1 MADRYPTNH
10 IDSYRP
16 KPHMTETELFDAYR
30 NAVASFPE
38 KFNKRSSFYLSVT
51 AFIVTW
57 DGDYDQEWYKE
68 EMKWASRVLDVFE
81 KTYHYKTERIVLD
94 DKDIN
99 PVETLTK
106 TIHNTT
112 ANKTNDDLV
121 IFVYSGHGK
130 QGDRDYRPD
139 LKDVPEHMK
148 TELEEEAELLLCG
161 KNNYIPFN
169 PFRKEVFDQAP
180 FDALIIMDCCY
191 ASTAAIGQSGKELIA
206 ACPVGRTA
214 PGGERGLLANICQI
228 LEHAAAQHE
237 VYSTCQLY
245 TALIE
250 RAWCLHRDGAPIMRE
265 TPIHTNLQPLQ
276 VPIILAPLAERGSDI
291 TQKASSMI
299 YGPCTA
305 KAILS
310 VDLEEGQRLSS
321 DSMRRFIQHL
331 KLDNYVQVLNVF
343 QTKSTLAIFE
353 VTIDLWYCLQP
364 HPAIQLLALSR
375 PERLPEIVSPDI
387 TVATAVQQD
396 IPASHGSQ
404 ATLVMRS
411 GNVPKK
417 TSDSPTK

>member
-1 MADRYPTNH
+1 
-10 IDSYRP
+10 
-16 KPHMTETELFDAYR
+16 MTEAELVEAFQ
-30 NAVASFPE
+30 NATSSFPE
-38 KFNKRSSFYLSVT
+38 KFKKRSSFYQSVT
-51 AFIVTW
+51 AFVVTW
-57 DGDYDQEWYKE
+57 DGDHDQEWYNE
-68 EMKWASRVLDVFE
+68 EMKWASRMLDVFG

-94 DKDIN
+94 DKDID
-99 PVETLTK
+99 PVATLTK

-130 QGDRDYRPD
+130 QGDRDYRSD

-169 PFRKEVFDQAP
+169 PLRKKVFGHAP

-206 ACPVGRTA
+206 ACPVGSTA

-237 VYSTCQLY
+237 VFSTCQLY

-265 TPIHTNLQPLQ
+265 TPIHTNLQPFQ
-276 VPIILAPLAERGSDI
+276 VPIILAPLAERGSSI
-291 TQKASSMI
+291 NQKASSMI

-305 KAILS
+305 KAVLS
-310 VDLEEGQRLSS
+310 VDLEEGQQLSAGL
-321 DSMRRFIQHL
+321 MRRFIQRQ
-331 KLDNYVQVLNVF
+331 KLDKYIKVLDVF
-343 QTKSTLAIFE
+343 QTKSVFAIFE

-364 HPAIQLLALSR
+364 HPAIQLLALKR
-375 PERLPEIVSPDI
+375 PERLRDIDPPD
-387 TVATAVQQD
+387 TVLATAVQQD
-396 IPASHGSQ
+396 LPASHDSQ
-404 ATLVMRS
+404 TTLVMRS

-417 TSDSPTK
+417 TPESFSK